1 MSDNCRQLLKAQGTG
16 GLQFDNP
23 TEVSTWVHRQFSA
36 SSTVSEASSAAERV
50 PVDVVA
56 AFSDSFFCVHRF
68 FSEGTSGFDL
78 TCEH

>member
-23 TEVSTWVHRQFSA
+23 TEVSTRVHQQFSA
-36 SSTVSEASSAAERV
+36 SGTVSAAERV

-56 AFSDSFFCVHRF
+56 AFSDSFFHVHRF
-68 FSEGTSGFDL
+68 FSKGTSGFDL

>member
-23 TEVSTWVHRQFSA
+23 TEVSTRVHRQFSA
-36 SSTVSEASSAAERV
+36 SGTVSAASSVAERV

-56 AFSDSFFCVHRF
+56 AFSDSFFRVHRF
-68 FSEGTSGFDL
+68 FCEGSAGFDL